1 MKLFHSLLYPLLGG
15 LFFASL
21 VRMMSKIQVQN
32 NLLLR
37 ERLPSV

>member
-15 LFFASL
+15 LFASL